1 MLGQP
6 RTTQRRARKVA
17 SDEGAL
23 RGDIVRLASRFG
35 RYGYRRVTDM
45 LRIEG
50 WGVKHKRVERIWRQ
64 EGLKVPQRQP
74 KRGRLWLNDGSCI
87 RLRPLYRGHVWSYD
101 FVASRTHD
109 GRALKLLT
117 VLDEHTRECLA
128 IVEARKIRAHD
139 VLEVLADLFVR
150 HGPPEY
156 LRSDNG
162 PEFSAKLV
170 RRWLGRVGVEMLFI
184 EPGSPWENGYNESF
198 NGKLRDELLNGEI
211 FYSLAEA
218 AVLVEQW
225 RREYNTVRPHSA
237 CGGFPPAPEAII
249 AVALVPDDAR
259 PSRPSTGA
267 GTNIG
272 CGTTLGGRSSAGEG
286 CSEGIYNFVKFLVH
300 KAPKLAFNPALDI
313 FYRLPFQCIPIDHVS
328 RIDLRE
334 LASELIAAA
343 LKQSSVLAA
352 EVQNVTPWAIF
363 LGRSDDDRHPDEG
376 GRVLDLEEETVS
388 GLRPLIFGSRVERRD
403 AFPSL
408 GKEPDVGFRRMH
420 DFDPAVVRSELRS
433 QLADLKQTVR
443 SMFEYEIES
452 SSVFS
457 VYSPRNIREII
468 VGHDVSPQH
477 ASIVIQ
483 GHGDGV
489 AEALSVLSGE
499 DLDN

>member
-6 RTTQRRARKVA
+6 RTAQRRARKVA

-50 WGVKHKRVERIWRQ
+50 WGVNHKRVERIWRQ
-64 EGLKVPQRQP
+64 EGLKVPERQP

-128 IVEARKIRAHD
+128 IVVARKIRSHD

-162 PEFSAKLV
+162 PEFTAKLV

-225 RREYNTVRPHSA
+225 RREYRVNSRGRRNTSGKRRSCDGGKQAPTVGSSFASA
-237 CGGFPPAPEAII
+237 DGF
-249 AVALVPDDAR
+249 
-259 PSRPSTGA
+259 T
-267 GTNIG
+267 
-272 CGTTLGGRSSAGEG
+272 RSSPVG
-286 CSEGIYNFVKFLVH
+286 
-300 KAPKLAFNPALDI
+300 APG
-313 FYRLPFQCIPIDHVS
+313 
-328 RIDLRE
+328 
-334 LASELIAAA
+334 AS
-343 LKQSSVLAA
+343 A
-352 EVQNVTPWAIF
+352 EV
-363 LGRSDDDRHPDEG
+363 LGRSCSRAVERGVG
-376 GRVLDLEEETVS
+376 G
-388 GLRPLIFGSRVERRD
+388 GSRRVSRCWG
-403 AFPSL
+403 ALVSPMWWHATFQS
-408 GKEPDVGFRRMH
+408 
-420 DFDPAVVRSELRS
+420 
-433 QLADLKQTVR
+433 
-443 SMFEYEIES
+443 S
-452 SSVFS
+452 SSVGALPIVRRARRDCGS
-457 VYSPRNIREII
+457 SSPRLWRT
-468 VGHDVSPQH
+468 
-477 ASIVIQ
+477 
-483 GHGDGV
+483 
-489 AEALSVLSGE
+489 
-499 DLDN
+499 